1 MAVRT
6 GSNGQ
11 LRWRGAVIARVR
23 SWSLTINKDALETT
37 ELGVYDRTYVSG
49 LRGATGNADIMYDPE
64 QASATA
70 LFNDLFDNAA
80 EPLSNVEFV
89 LDSGAGNEISASAVL
104 TSVSASVQVGSVSA
118 CNVNFQISGPLTGG
132 F

>member
-11 LRWRGAVIARVR
+11 LRWRGAVVARVR
-23 SWSLTINKDALETT
+23 SWSLNINKDALETT
-37 ELGVYDRTYVSG
+37 QLGAYDRTYVSG
-49 LRGATGNADIMYDPE
+49 LRGVTGSADVMYDPE
-64 QASATA
+64 QASATT
-70 LFNDLFDNAA
+70 LFNDLLDNAA

-89 LDSGAGNEISASAVL
+89 LDSGSENQISASAVL
-104 TSVSASVQVGSVSA
+104 TSASASVQVGSVTA
-118 CNVNFQISGPLTGG
+118 CTVNFQISGPLTGG